1 MRDCLNCLH
10 HTERGC
16 TVWECSYIRRAGT
29 QTMTLNKIMTDAEY
43 IADGFR
49 LDEVADARR
58 SDVLQNKYHL
68 EGWTP
73 AEKAEYYALVDKL
86 GI

>member
-1 MRDCLNCLH
+1 MRDCTNCIN
-10 HTERGC
+10 HTENGC
-16 TVWECSYIRRAGT
+16 TVWDCSYERRAGT

-49 LDEVADARR
+49 PDEVADARR

-73 AEKAEYYALVDKL
+73 AEEAEYCALVDKL

>member
-1 MRDCLNCLH
+1 
-10 HTERGC
+10 
-16 TVWECSYIRRAGT
+16 
-29 QTMTLNKIMTDAEY
+29 MTLNKIMTDAEY

-49 LDEVADARR
+49 PDEVADARR
-58 SDVLQNKYHL
+58 SDILFNKFKF

-73 AEKAEYYALVDKL
+73 EEETEYYALAEKL